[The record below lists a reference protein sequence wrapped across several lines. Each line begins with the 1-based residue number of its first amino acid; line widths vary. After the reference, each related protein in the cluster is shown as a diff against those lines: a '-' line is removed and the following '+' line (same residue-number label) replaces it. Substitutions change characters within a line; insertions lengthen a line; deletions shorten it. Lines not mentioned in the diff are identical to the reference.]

1 MNVANAEVEPAGL
14 DEPVEERAPDLT
26 RPNYPDLLQSPPR
39 RISELVEER
48 PFGDAL
54 ALLRAHLDVARREEE
69 NPVGHGLDVSVER
82 VGQAR
87 AEVHHPAAE
96 VAVDV
101 LEVKNNGLLALE
113 AVGEVLGVV
122 EAGGLEHAYARHA
135 LVGDRPQ
142 VRGWVL
148 ATVAL
153 SPPRGLTTEEVP
165 KRSTEGR

>member
-1 MNVANAEVEPAGL
+1 MNVASAEVEPAGL
-14 DEPVEERAPDLT
+14 DEPVEEGAPDLT

-54 ALLRAHLDVARREEE
+54 ALLRAHLDVARREQEH
-69 NPVGHGLDVSVER
+69 PVGYGLDVAVER

-87 AEVHHPAAE
+87 AKVHHPAAQ

-101 LEVKNNGLLALE
+101 LEVQDHRLLALV

-122 EAGGLEHAYARHA
+122 EAGGFEDAYARSA
-135 LVGDRPQ
+135 LVRDGPQ
-142 VRGWVL
+142 MRRRVAL
-148 ATVAL
+148 AAVAL
-153 SPPRGLTTEEVP
+153 SPTRALAAEEVP
-165 KRSTEGR
+165 

>member
-14 DEPVEERAPDLT
+14 DEPVEERAPDFT

-54 ALLRAHLDVARREEE
+54 ALLRAHLDVARREQEH
-69 NPVGHGLDVSVER
+69 PVGYGLDVAVER

-87 AEVHHPAAE
+87 AKVHHPAAQ

-101 LEVKNNGLLALE
+101 LEVQDHWLLALE
-113 AVGEVLGVV
+113 AVREVLGVV
-122 EAGGLEHAYARHA
+122 ETGGLQNAHAGRT
-135 LVGDRPQ
+135 LVGDRP
-142 VRGWVL
+142 
-148 ATVAL
+148 
-153 SPPRGLTTEEVP
+153 
-165 KRSTEGR
+165 

>member
-14 DEPVEERAPDLT
+14 DEPVEERAPDFT

-54 ALLRAHLDVARREEE
+54 ALLRAHLDVARREQEH
-69 NPVGHGLDVSVER
+69 PVGYGLD
-82 VGQAR
+82 
-87 AEVHHPAAE
+87 

-101 LEVKNNGLLALE
+101 LEVQDHRLLALV

-122 EAGGLEHAYARHA
+122 EAGGFEDAYARSA
-135 LVGDRPQ
+135 LVRDGPQ
-142 VRGWVL
+142 MRRRVAL
-148 ATVAL
+148 AAVAL
-153 SPPRGLTTEEVP
+153 SPTRALAAEEVP
-165 KRSTEGR
+165 